1 LDIWLDFW
9 NTFVE
14 LKNKYIMKKII
25 TLLAVVG
32 MLGFQGCSGPEGPPG
47 PPGYDGQ
54 DGLIADAIEITNV
67 SFTASNSFGIF
78 KAFAKP
84 IFDSDMVLVY
94 RLSSVVNGVDVWSL
108 VPETHYFNNG
118 TLDFSYDFDFTRN
131 DVNIFMVGGNLG
143 TVADQFRL
151 NQIFRIVVLPAN
163 LINGIDKNNYNAVMS
178 TLKINESQIQ
188 KIDL

>member
-1 LDIWLDFW
+1 
-9 NTFVE
+9 
-14 LKNKYIMKKII
+14 MKKII
-25 TLLAVVG
+25 TLLAVIG
-32 MLGFQGCSGPEGPPG
+32 MFGFQGCTGPEGPPG
-47 PPGYDGQ
+47 PPGQ

-84 IFDSDMVLVY
+84 IYASDMVLVY
-94 RLSSVVNGVDVWSL
+94 RLSTVVNGTDVWSL
-108 VPETHYFNNG
+108 LPETHYFNNG

-151 NQIFRIVVLPAN
+151 NQVFRIVVIPAN

-178 TLKINESQIQ
+178 TLKINENQIQ
-188 KIDL
+188 KINLEK

>member
-1 LDIWLDFW
+1 
-9 NTFVE
+9 
-14 LKNKYIMKKII
+14 MKRII
-25 TLLAVVG
+25 ILLAVVG
-32 MLGFQGCSGPEGPPG
+32 MFGFQGCTGPEGPPG

-54 DGLIADAIEITNV
+54 DGLIADVIEITNV
-67 SFTASNSFGIF
+67 SFNTTNNFGIF
-78 KAFAKP
+78 KNFATP
-84 IFDSDMVLVY
+84 IFASDMVLVY

-108 VPETHYFNNG
+108 IPETHYFPDG

-143 TVADQFRL
+143 TVTDQFRL
-151 NQIFRIVVLPAN
+151 NQIFRIVVIPAN

-178 TLKINESQIQ
+178 TLKINENQVQ

>member
-1 LDIWLDFW
+1 
-9 NTFVE
+9 
-14 LKNKYIMKKII
+14 MKKII
-25 TLLAVVG
+25 TLLAVIG
-32 MLGFQGCSGPEGPPG
+32 MFGFQGCTGPEGPP
-47 PPGYDGQ
+47 GQ

-78 KAFAKP
+78 KTFAKP
-84 IFDSDMVLVY
+84 IYASDMVLVY
-94 RLSSVVNGVDVWSL
+94 RLSDVVNGTDVWSL
-108 VPETHYFNNG
+108 LPETHYFNNG

-131 DVNIFMVGGNLG
+131 DVNIFMVGSNLG
-143 TVADQFRL
+143 TVADKFRI

-178 TLKINESQIQ
+178 TLKISEDQIK